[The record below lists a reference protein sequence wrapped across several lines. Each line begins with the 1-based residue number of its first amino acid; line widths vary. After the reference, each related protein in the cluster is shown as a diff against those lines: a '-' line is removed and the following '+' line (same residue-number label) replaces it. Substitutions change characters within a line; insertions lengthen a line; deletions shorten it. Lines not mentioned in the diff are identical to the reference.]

1 MKTTKGILFIISAP
15 SGTGKTSLV
24 RALLQTDPNLSLS
37 ISHTS
42 RPPRSEE
49 INGRDYHFIS
59 KADFKQM
66 QAQGEFL
73 ESAVVYGNLYG
84 TSQKWI
90 NEAISSGKDILLEID
105 CQGAQQVR
113 KFFPQSIGIFIL
125 PPSPHTL
132 AERLKTRGQD
142 NPEIIKQ
149 RLTAVREE
157 VGHIDEFDYAIIN
170 DRLEGALKD
179 LVSIV
184 KAERIKTTRQL
195 LNHHELITQLE
206 KS

>member
-1 MKTTKGILFIISAP
+1 MKTTKGLLFIISAP

-59 KADFKQM
+59 KVDFKQM
-66 QAQGEFL
+66 QAHGEFL

-90 NEAISSGKDILLEID
+90 NKAISLGKDILLEID
-105 CQGAQQVR
+105 CQGAKQVR

-125 PPSPHTL
+125 PPSPYTL

-157 VGHIDEFDYAIIN
+157 VSHIDEFDYAIIN
-170 DRLEGALKD
+170 DRLEEALKD
-179 LVSIV
+179 LCSIV
-184 KAERIKTTRQL
+184 NAERIKTTRQL
-195 LNHHELITQLE
+195 INHHELITQLGR
-206 KS
+206 S

>member
-1 MKTTKGILFIISAP
+1 MKTVEGILFIITAP

-42 RPPRSEE
+42 RPPRSDE

-59 KADFKQM
+59 KQDFLNM

-105 CQGAQQVR
+105 CQGAKQVR
-113 KFFPQSIGIFIL
+113 KFFPQSKGIFIL
-125 PPSPHTL
+125 PPSSDTL
-132 AERLKTRGQD
+132 EKRLKTRGQD

-157 VGHIDEFDYAIIN
+157 VSHICEFDYAIIN
-170 DRLEGALKD
+170 DRLEDALKD
-179 LVSIV
+179 LISIV
-184 KAERIKTTRQL
+184 KAERLKISRQMIKHQDLIAQL
-195 LNHHELITQLE
+195 G
-206 KS
+206 

>member
-59 KADFKQM
+59 KTDFKQM

-125 PPSPHTL
+125 PPSPRIL

-142 NPEIIKQ
+142 NPEVIKQ

-157 VGHIDEFDYAIIN
+157 VSHICEFDYAIIN

-184 KAERIKTTRQL
+184 KAERLKITRQL
-195 LNHHELITQLE
+195 INHHDLITQLG
-206 KS
+206 

>member
-1 MKTTKGILFIISAP
+1 MKTTKGILFIITAP

-24 RALLQTDPNLSLS
+24 RALLQSDSNITLS

-42 RPPRSEE
+42 RPPRSDE

-59 KADFKQM
+59 KPDFEEM
-66 QAQGEFL
+66 QAHGEFL

-84 TSQKWI
+84 TSQQWI

-105 CQGAQQVR
+105 CQGAKQVR

-125 PPSPHTL
+125 PPSSDTL
-132 AERLKTRGQD
+132 AKRLKTRGQD
-142 NPEIIKQ
+142 NSEIIKQ

-157 VGHIDEFDYAIIN
+157 VSHICEFDYAIIN
-170 DRLEGALKD
+170 DRLEDALKD

-184 KAERIKTTRQL
+184 EAERLKITRQL
-195 LNHHELITQLE
+195 INHHDLITQLG
-206 KS
+206 